1 MPKYITDPRLKVD
14 RESYPEPPKE
24 LYIGLGWDEDKET
37 KRKHYRQYYP
47 DELEN
52 IKEIFP
58 KASPFTSYDIIRG
71 QSRGLPKGGLFSFLS
86 AKKKLDESGQESTL
100 KSVGKFK
107 GIIEIESKGAK
118 EHFTVSKKKMIDEL
132 IQNVKTISK

>member
-1 MPKYITDPRLKVD
+1 MKGDDFSSMIIMPKYITDPRLKVD

-24 LYIGLGWDEDKET
+24 LYIGLGWDEHKES

-71 QSRGLPKGGLFSFLS
+71 
-86 AKKKLDESGQESTL
+86 
-100 KSVGKFK
+100 
-107 GIIEIESKGAK
+107 
-118 EHFTVSKKKMIDEL
+118 
-132 IQNVKTISK
+132 